1 MGLSSASA
9 NGALVGLVVGAL
21 NYVLALSVV
30 ARVGTRGLSEDESV
44 ARRDFARRMLPIK
57 RVLMA
62 TSFLVFPLVG
72 YAAGAMMSPGG
83 VAR

>member
-1 MGLSSASA
+1 MALSSASA
-9 NGALVGLVVGAL
+9 NGALLGLVVGAL

-30 ARVGTRGLSEDESV
+30 ARVGMRGLSEDEST
-44 ARRDFARRMLPIK
+44 ARRDFAKRMAPIK

-72 YAAGAMMSPGG
+72 YAAGAMLSPGG
-83 VAR
+83 EAR